1 MKKLLP
7 IIFILIFC
15 SCSSE
20 PEVPS
25 IYLQERGGVY
35 YEVNSTIPFTGKN
48 RTKSEGFGIT
58 LIYVDTYKEGL
69 RDGLQTIFRDGK
81 LIEKTHYKDGL
92 KDGLNEEFRKGQ
104 LTSRTNYKDG
114 KKHGL
119 EERYYEIGQLK
130 SKVNYLDGNKD
141 GLEETYHEN
150 GYLKSKSQFLE
161 GKMNGLS
168 EGYDKNGKFSYKR
181 NYKNDEFH
189 GLIRWNKTFDVDN
202 DESVIGEVCYE
213 NGKKVDMSF
222 CEKIVQ

>member
-48 RTKSEGFGIT
+48 RTKSEGYGIT

-81 LIEKTHYKDGL
+81 LIEKTIYKDGL
-92 KDGLNEEFRKGQ
+92 KDGLNEEFEKNGQ
-104 LTSRTNYKDG
+104 LKSIKNFKDGEQQGIEEFNWENGQLNWRSNYKDG

-119 EERYYEIGQLK
+119 
-130 SKVNYLDGNKD
+130 
-141 GLEETYHEN
+141 
-150 GYLKSKSQFLE
+150 
-161 GKMNGLS
+161 
-168 EGYDKNGKFSYKR
+168 
-181 NYKNDEFH
+181 
-189 GLIRWNKTFDVDN
+189 
-202 DESVIGEVCYE
+202 YE
-213 NGKKVDMSF
+213 N
-222 CEKIVQ
+222 